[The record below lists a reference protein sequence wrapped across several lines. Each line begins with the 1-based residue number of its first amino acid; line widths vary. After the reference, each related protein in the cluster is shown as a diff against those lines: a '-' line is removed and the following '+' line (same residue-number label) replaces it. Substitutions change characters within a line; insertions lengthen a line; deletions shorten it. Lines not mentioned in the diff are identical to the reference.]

1 MPSST
6 RVPTLAGALGLAG
19 AALVSQALYGFGWDN
34 FLVSDDWFFVYGVS
48 KIETLAQLAQFFSF
62 DVEAFVRPTQWL
74 LTSGLY
80 RLFGTAP
87 SGYHVVS
94 QALDLGN
101 ALLVWLLAR
110 QLFALTGVADRRSSS
125 LPSAL
130 VAVLFLYSWRHH
142 EAVFW
147 FSALNELLACALRLL
162 TLNCLAWSLR
172 TGRDGGAVWLALFV
186 GSGLAMLSKESAV
199 TLPVEALMLVALARL
214 GSRGTAASW
223 RQGLGLVTAPALVV
237 LAWTWLFVRTSTLLP
252 GALARGV
259 SQTLTATPLEWSLR
273 LLQFFNA
280 NYAGTEAISASA
292 TALTLE
298 LLGLVALAGVALARR
313 RYLWLF
319 AAGWALVAA
328 APYAAVSHG
337 PDVGLVP
344 VLALGVRGDRFL
356 YGSAIGA
363 SLVVVASY
371 LWLVQELAA
380 SRWLPVARGAAVA
393 AVAGLLVLHGA
404 RLRAAEA
411 EWDVAGRIVR
421 QVTTQVRAEWP
432 HPEPSD
438 TLCLARLPHTY
449 GGKPV
454 YRNGVAESLF
464 LAYGR
469 DGFTVE
475 RFEHLR
481 DPAARARCTA
491 TFVYAGLE
499 RGLVKARLVGL
510 PGGGEGRG

>member
-1 MPSST
+1 MPPSS
-6 RVPTLAGALGLAG
+6 RLPAVVGAIGLAG
-19 AALVSQALYGFGWDN
+19 AAVVSQVLYGLGWDN

-48 KIETLAQLAQFFSF
+48 KIETPAQLAQFFSF
-62 DVEAFVRPTQWL
+62 EVEAFVRPTQWL

-80 RLFGTAP
+80 RLFGTGP

-94 QALDLGN
+94 QALDVAN

-110 QLFALTGVADRRSSS
+110 QLFALAGGPDRRSAT

-130 VAVLFLYSWRHH
+130 VGVLFLYSWRHH

-147 FSALNELLACALRLL
+147 FSALNEPLAWALRLL
-162 TLNCLAWSLR
+162 TLNCLAWWLL
-172 TGRDGGAVWLALFV
+172 TGRGGGAAWLAVFA

-214 GSRGTAASW
+214 GPGGAAVSW
-223 RQGLGLVTAPALVV
+223 RQGLRLVAAPAIVV
-237 LAWTWLFVRTSTLLP
+237 LAWAWLFVRTSTLMP
-252 GALARGV
+252 GVLARGV
-259 SQTLTATPLEWSLR
+259 SQTLTATPREWALR
-273 LLQFFNA
+273 FLQFFNG
-280 NYAGTEAISASA
+280 NYAGAEAISANES
-292 TALTLE
+292 ALTLE
-298 LLGLVALAGVALARR
+298 LVGLVALGGLALARR

-319 AAGWALVAA
+319 AAGWTLVAA
-328 APYAAVSHG
+328 APYAVTSHG

-344 VLALGVRGDRFL
+344 VLELGIRGDRFL

-363 SLVVVASY
+363 SLLVVGSG
-371 LWLVQELAA
+371 LWLFEELAA
-380 SRWLPVARGAAVA
+380 SRWLPVARGAALA
-393 AVAGLLVLHGA
+393 AVVGLLLLHGT

-411 EWDVAGRIVR
+411 EWDTAGRIVR
-421 QVTTQVRAEWP
+421 QVTTAVREQWP
-432 HPEPSD
+432 RPEPGD

-469 DGFTVE
+469 DGFAVE
-475 RFEHLR
+475 RFETLR

-499 RGLVKARLVGL
+499 RGLVRARLVSR
-510 PGGGEGRG
+510 PGAGEGRG